1 MQTTI
6 SQAAAKSAVGERCG
20 TAAIESRRATL
31 RRQHRLQSGQN
42 DNQEKAQMKRSTLVR
57 SVAICLSFGLS
68 APLSAAQLA
77 TADTPSDALATT
89 KDATAIQPAEAC
101 LTDVRSFSSKMD
113 KDGYWLGASDYGY
126 GYPMGGYGY
135 GYGYPMG
142 AYPASAGYSNARPG
156 YEVRTLVASAN
167 ILAQHGQQQACEDI
181 LATTRTIYQRYPT
194 EMRSRGIARYDG
206 PNWQQEQITAAQP
219 VTAANA
225 AFRSDQLLDTTVLS
239 TQDESLDTV
248 RDIVMTPQNG
258 KIAYLVI
265 ARGGLF
271 GIDEKFVPVPWDAF
285 KATPNA
291 SVLVLNTTKAVL
303 QGAPQV
309 SDDQFA
315 AKGQFE
321 QESQKVDAYWKLP
334 LASKDSN

>member
-1 MQTTI
+1 
-6 SQAAAKSAVGERCG
+6 
-20 TAAIESRRATL
+20 
-31 RRQHRLQSGQN
+31 
-42 DNQEKAQMKRSTLVR
+42 MKRSTLVS
-57 SVAICLSFGLS
+57 SVVICLSFGLS
-68 APLSAAQLA
+68 APLSAAQPP
-77 TADTPSDALATT
+77 TADMPSNATRAAKTPSDAPATT
-89 KDATAIQPAEAC
+89 KDVTAIQPAEAC
-101 LTDVRSFSSKMD
+101 LTDVRSFSAKMD

-156 YEVRTLVASAN
+156 YEVRTLMASAN

-181 LATTRTIYQRYPT
+181 LATTRTIYQRYAS
-194 EMRSRGIARYDG
+194 ELHSRGVMMDDG
-206 PNWQQEQITAAQP
+206 PNWQRQQIAAAQP
-219 VTAANA
+219 VTAANT
-225 AFRSDQLLDTTVLS
+225 AFRSDQLLDTNVLS
-239 TQDESLDTV
+239 PQDASLGTV
-248 RDIVMTPQNG
+248 HDIVMSPQNG

-285 KATPNA
+285 KAPPNA

-303 QGAPQV
+303 QAAPQL
-309 SDDQFA
+309 SDDKFA

-321 QESQKVDAYWKLP
+321 QESQKVDAYWKLQ
-334 LASKDSN
+334 LAGKDSN